1 MTNTNLTEPNNKTSD
16 KNSSTNYSNLNIM
29 ITPENSSYE
38 NSGQSSHFGYE
49 IPSLITPLGLCQ
61 SQNNYPDNNNGQNL
75 DQYSYGLLNANP
87 QNFQSYHHLSP
98 PQATTAFLFSP
109 TSMEHQPNISY
120 SNHNNINNNN
130 NNNIP
135 LLSQVPSFQLSP
147 SLPNMTNS
155 SNFVNDSIS
164 LMTLTGCNGN
174 QQ

>member
-1 MTNTNLTEPNNKTSD
+1 MTNTTEPNNKD

-61 SQNNYPDNNNGQNL
+61 TQNYPDNGQNL
-75 DQYSYGLLNANP
+75 DQYSFGLLNP
-87 QNFQSYHHLSP
+87 QFQSNRHLSP
-98 PQATTAFLFSP
+98 PTTTAFLFSP
-109 TSMEHQPNISY
+109 TSMEHQPNISF
-120 SNHNNINNNN
+120 NN